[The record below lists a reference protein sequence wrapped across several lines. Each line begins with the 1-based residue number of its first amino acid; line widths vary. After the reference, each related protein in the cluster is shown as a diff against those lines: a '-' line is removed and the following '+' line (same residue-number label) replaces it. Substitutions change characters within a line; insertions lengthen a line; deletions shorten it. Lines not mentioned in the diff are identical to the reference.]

1 MSILKVDTL
10 QPATGARVSSAGHI
24 IQVVQYADATNYTT
38 SSTSAVQASQT
49 GTFTLTNSSNKVLV
63 TVNCLARAARSSA
76 SGVRLAIYRG
86 SIASGTKITNG
97 SEPQIYTTDSGTEQY
112 SMNTLQFLDTPS
124 AASATY
130 SLGFYKHSSSG
141 DVTIYGGFF
150 NTIIMMQEVAV

>member
-86 SIASGTKITNG
+86 SIASTNLHNRQWYRTILNEYFTVFRYPKCCFCYLL
-97 SEPQIYTTDSGTEQY
+97 SW
-112 SMNTLQFLDTPS
+112 FL
-124 AASATY
+124 
-130 SLGFYKHSSSG
+130 
-141 DVTIYGGFF
+141 
-150 NTIIMMQEVAV
+150 